1 MDIKKKFIELTS
13 KTYPHGTEHELFAI
27 LPDILNEDEHGNLF
41 VKIGESR
48 CMFTSHL
55 DTASRKQDTVVHVEK
70 GKLIM
75 TDKRTIL
82 GADDKAGVVVMLNMI
97 ENNIPGLYYFFL
109 GEERG
114 CIGSGKVADIQKQNP
129 LEIDK
134 VISFDRRGTGSIITH
149 QSGLRCCSDAFANSL
164 ASELNLIQN
173 EFSYKTDN
181 TGILTDSLEFISIYP
196 ECTNISV
203 GYYNEHTV
211 DERQDIEHL
220 KKLCEACLMVEWE
233 KLPVER
239 ETKPYLEEDDD
250 FYETESINTYETW
263 STDNNG
269 NLCSFI
275 TDINGFV
282 IKASLNEERNKLEKK
297 LLKEFLSSIE
307 LDIKSY
313 EWNGAKLKVKYKE
326 GHSTICRRDELYP
339 YIKDFDFR
347 EW

>member
-1 MDIKKKFIELTS
+1 MDIKQKFIELTS
-13 KTYPHGTEHELFAI
+13 KTYPHGTEQELFSL
-27 LPDILNEDEHGNLF
+27 LPDILSEDEFGNLF

-70 GKLIM
+70 GEIIM
-75 TDKRTIL
+75 TDKKTIL

-97 ENNIPGLYYFFL
+97 ENNISGLYYFFL

-114 CIGSGKVADIQKQNP
+114 CIGSSKVAEKHKKNP

-134 VISFDRRGTGSIITH
+134 VISFDRRGTNSIITH
-149 QSGLRCCSDAFANSL
+149 QSGLRCCSENFANSL

-173 EFSYKTDN
+173 KFSYKTDN

-203 GYYNEHTV
+203 GYYDEHTV

-220 KKLCEACLMVEWE
+220 KRLCDACLNVKWE
-233 KLPVER
+233 RLPVER
-239 ETKPYLEEDDD
+239 ETKPYSEEDYFEEEIVD
-250 FYETESINTYETW
+250 TYETW

-282 IKASLNEERNKLEKK
+282 IKASLNEDRKKLERK
-297 LLKEFLSSIE
+297 LLKEFLKSIE

-313 EWNGAKLKVKYKE
+313 EWNGARLKVKYKE
-326 GHSTICRRDELYP
+326 GHSSICRRDELYP
-339 YIKDFDFR
+339 YIKDLDFR

>member
-13 KTYPHGTEHELFAI
+13 KTYPHGTEHELRGI

-55 DTASRKQDTVVHVEK
+55 DTASRKQENVTHVEI
-70 GKLIM
+70 GKMIM
-75 TDKRTIL
+75 TDKKTIL

-114 CIGSGKVADIQKQNP
+114 CIGSGKVADKQRKNP
-129 LEIDK
+129 LGIDK
-134 VISFDRRGTGSIITH
+134 VISFDRRGTESIITH
-149 QSGLRCCSDAFANSL
+149 QSGVRCCSDVFAKAL
-164 ASELNLIQN
+164 VKELNNLQKGFKYN
-173 EFSYKTDN
+173 TDN
-181 TGILTDSLEFISIYP
+181 TGILTDSLEFVNIYS

-203 GYYNEHTV
+203 GYYREHTV
-211 DERQDIEHL
+211 EEKQDIEHL
-220 KKLCEACLMVEWE
+220 EKLCMACLKVNWE
-233 KLPVER
+233 NLPVER
-239 ETKPYLEEDDD
+239 EIVVTNDFEENILENE
-250 FYETESINTYETW
+250 TYETF
-263 STDNNG
+263 TIDNEG
-269 NLCSFI
+269 NMCSFT

-282 IKASLNEERNKLEKK
+282 LKAKLSKDRLKLEKI
-297 LLKEFLSSIE
+297 LLNEFLRSIE
-307 LDIKSY
+307 LEIQNY

-339 YIKDFDFR
+339 YIKNLDFR